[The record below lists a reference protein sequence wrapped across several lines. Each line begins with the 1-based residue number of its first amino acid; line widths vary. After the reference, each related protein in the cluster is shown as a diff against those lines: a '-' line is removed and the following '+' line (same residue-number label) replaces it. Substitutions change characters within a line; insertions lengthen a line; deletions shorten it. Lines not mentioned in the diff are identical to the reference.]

1 MCIVI
6 AFPIAFQLFFLQVG
20 IKPRFFFPKNN
31 TSLQLPS
38 IFSYIIKI
46 YIFFLIKNM
55 KENIKY
61 VIDDIF
67 FPFTLIES
75 RKEQIKYKREIIFCE

>member
-1 MCIVI
+1 
-6 AFPIAFQLFFLQVG
+6 
-20 IKPRFFFPKNN
+20 
-31 TSLQLPS
+31 
-38 IFSYIIKI
+38 
-46 YIFFLIKNM
+46 
-55 KENIKY
+55 